1 MPEYAKNMPRI
12 CQKYAKNMRKYAK
25 NMPKYAKNMPKK
37 FRSKIAE
44 IFGDEL
50 SFTWNLWKIKL
61 AIATASEHDIVL
73 CVSNVIV
80 WFPFK

>member
-1 MPEYAKNMPRI
+1 MPRI

-50 SFTWNLWKIKL
+50 SFT
-61 AIATASEHDIVL
+61 
-73 CVSNVIV
+73 
-80 WFPFK
+80 